1 MWFTSRFLPRDS
13 NRVFP
18 LSRNLSPRNRF
29 QRSNRKSAETKSAIL
44 VFNSP
49 TRRGAMTPD
58 ERERMAALC
67 ERIAKEQ
74 DLARFE
80 RFVKELNEL
89 LKLKEQRLIRSK
101 S

>member
-1 MWFTSRFLPRDS
+1 
-13 NRVFP
+13 
-18 LSRNLSPRNRF
+18 
-29 QRSNRKSAETKSAIL
+29 
-44 VFNSP
+44 
-49 TRRGAMTPD
+49 
-58 ERERMAALC
+58 MAALC